1 LRTENLKLKE
11 EIKQLKDKSKEEKKG
26 NSNVKKKNN
35 NDIDEL
41 KALELAL

>member
-35 NDIDEL
+35 DEIDEL